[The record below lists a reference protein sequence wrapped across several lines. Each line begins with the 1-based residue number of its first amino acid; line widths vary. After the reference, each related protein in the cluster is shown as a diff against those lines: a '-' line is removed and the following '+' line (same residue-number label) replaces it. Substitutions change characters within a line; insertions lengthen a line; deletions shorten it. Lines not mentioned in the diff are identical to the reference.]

1 VGGVFW
7 GAHLQ
12 HDPRTLLASA
22 KQLVSWWASGEI
34 TPHVSACVPLS
45 RAHDAFDLLE
55 SRQSTGKVVVVPD

>member
-1 VGGVFW
+1 
-7 GAHLQ
+7 
-12 HDPRTLLASA
+12 LLASA